1 MSTPL
6 PAGRNP
12 DPQLSTGVR
21 SVVTVHV
28 YGDPTLWLQ
37 LSVEIGDERAKT
49 LAAGVAASGSLAEL
63 YLTSNGIGNEGAK
76 SLAAGVA
83 ASRSM
88 KTLASRPGPQQHRHR
103 REKVAARRRPG
114 PPGLHVVCL
123 GPRHSLEII

>member
-1 MSTPL
+1 M
-6 PAGRNP
+6 
-12 DPQLSTGVR
+12 
-21 SVVTVHV
+21 TVHV

-88 KTLASRPGPQQHRHR
+88 
-103 REKVAARRRPG
+103 ARLLLDVNNIGADAKQSLCDAVQGRQG
-114 PPGLHVVCL
+114 FNLGL
-123 GPRHSLEII
+123 